1 MHFSAQEEYGLRCVM
16 HLARNR
22 NDSSITAREISEGE
36 QISLDYVHKLLGI
49 LKRKGL
55 IESTRGINGGFSL
68 KRTPGEITV
77 CEVLEMLS
85 SELNSDGHCAKFSRR
100 KSHSC
105 QGPKDC
111 QVKPFWDTIYRF
123 YEEFGSRVTIQDLLD
138 RNLPSVDVK
147 Y

>member
-1 MHFSAQEEYGLRCVM
+1 MHFSAQEEYGLRCVLN
-16 HLARNR
+16 LARNR
-22 NDSSITAREISEGE
+22 NEVSVTAREISESE

-55 IESTRGINGGFSL
+55 IKSTRGINGGFSL
-68 KRTPGEITV
+68 KQAPEEITV

-105 QGPKDC
+105 TGPEEC
-111 QVKPFWDTIYRF
+111 RVKPFWDAIYRF
-123 YEEFGSRVTIQDLLD
+123 YEEFGSKVSVQDLID
-138 RNLPSVDVK
+138 RRVPSVEVIF
-147 Y
+147 

>member
-1 MHFSAQEEYGLRCVM
+1 MHFSAQEEYGLRCVL

-22 NDSSITAREISEGE
+22 NEASITAREISECE

-55 IESTRGINGGFSL
+55 IESTRGINGGFNL
-68 KRTPGEITV
+68 KRAPEDTTV

-105 QGPKDC
+105 QGQEEC
-111 QVKPFWDTIYRF
+111 HVKPFWDTIYRF
-123 YEEFGSRVTIQDLLD
+123 YEEFGSRVTIQDLID
-138 RNLPSVDVK
+138 RKMPSVEVS